1 MVSYLESSKWQP
13 PPFGHWFENQKYL
26 GSVKIS
32 DVILLGIIEAD
43 NAEDRQLTDKSN
55 SLADSSPASSHP
67 PSVR

>member
-13 PPFGHWFENQKYL
+13 PPFGDWFENQKYL

-55 SLADSSPASSHP
+55 SHADSCPASSHP